1 MDSNGEVFHCER
13 EGGWLKVDLQM
24 VASRLVRRRHVN
36 VYSHSEHCASGPAP
50 GALRLRRDGTGD
62 VTIWMEQK
70 IVHFEVFQV
79 RC

>member
-1 MDSNGEVFHCER
+1 MDSNGEVFRCER

-36 VYSHSEHCASGPAP
+36 VYSHSEYCTSGPAP
-50 GALRLRRDGTGD
+50 GASHLRRDGTGD

-70 IVHFEVFQV
+70 TVHFEVFQI
-79 RC
+79 RW